1 MAKPVAHVERAVGER
16 EPLRPAQRLGQ
27 PLELTAAL
35 GHGALGLGEPTLLH
49 AAVAAVGHVERLAV
63 TRQAARGVHL
73 RRAGA
78 ARAQGAEQLAPGR
91 EVQQLARGTLDDHH
105 PTARQHEHVCRV
117 AQLRRR
123 ELCRAAHTV
132 RAAERPLVSED
143 GELARLGL
151 GLGSPARADGGYRQ
165 EALRE
170 GRRRGGVSWA
180 EGLGTGGGRGGR
192 REEAG

>member
-1 MAKPVAHVERAVGER
+1 MRVRVRV
-16 EPLRPAQRLGQ
+16 RL
-27 PLELTAAL
+27 
-35 GHGALGLGEPTLLH
+35 HLGLGEPALLH

-63 TRQAARGVHL
+63 TREAARGGHL

-78 ARAQGAEQLAPGR
+78 ARAQRAEHPALGR
-91 EVQQLARGTLDDHH
+91 EVQQLARRALGDHH
-105 PTARQHEHVCRV
+105 PTARQHDHVCRV

-123 ELCRAAHTV
+123 EPKPKPSGPG
-132 RAAERPLVSED
+132 RAAERPLVAED

-170 GRRRGGVSWA
+170 GRSRGG
-180 EGLGTGGGRGGR
+180 G
-192 REEAG
+192 AG